1 MIDKVLVHTRNV
13 NTGYRPLLPGISGV
27 SRIDMNLVISIS
39 YAQRTANVDVEV
51 AGIFMGFKSTTP
63 MIRDKT
69 LGPSFVKITQ
79 DIVFSHSIG
88 SFDNLLQFSHL
99 NFSQDSLQRESLRF
113 YATMGLLS
121 TALLLE
127 VYSQLFTRPP
137 FPTNDFT
144 GKTILV
150 TGANVGLGKEAT
162 AHFVRLGAAKVIVAV
177 RSIEKGEAAKRE
189 IETALERPNIIEILE
204 LDLSK
209 YSSVKNF
216 AANLAQRYDRID
228 HAVMNA
234 SIATE
239 DYETF
244 EDNESTITVNVVST
258 TYLILLL
265 LPILRKSATKYQT
278 TPIISVVSSGV
289 HAYTTFPERKT
300 PSPFAT
306 LNDPKLA
313 VMTDR

>member
-1 MIDKVLVHTRNV
+1 
-13 NTGYRPLLPGISGV
+13 
-27 SRIDMNLVISIS
+27 
-39 YAQRTANVDVEV
+39 
-51 AGIFMGFKSTTP
+51 
-63 MIRDKT
+63 
-69 LGPSFVKITQ
+69 
-79 DIVFSHSIG
+79 
-88 SFDNLLQFSHL
+88 
-99 NFSQDSLQRESLRF
+99 
-113 YATMGLLS
+113 
-121 TALLLE
+121 
-127 VYSQLFTRPP
+127 
-137 FPTNDFT
+137 
-144 GKTILV
+144 
-150 TGANVGLGKEAT
+150 
-162 AHFVRLGAAKVIVAV
+162 
-177 RSIEKGEAAKRE
+177 
-189 IETALERPNIIEILE
+189 
-204 LDLSK
+204 
-209 YSSVKNF
+209 
-216 AANLAQRYDRID
+216 
-228 HAVMNA
+228 MNA